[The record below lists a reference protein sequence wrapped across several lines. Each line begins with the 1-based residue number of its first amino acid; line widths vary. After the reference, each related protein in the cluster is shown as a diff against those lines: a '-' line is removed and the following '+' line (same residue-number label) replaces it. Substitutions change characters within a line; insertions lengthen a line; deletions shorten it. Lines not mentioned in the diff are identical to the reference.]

1 MNDLAKF
8 HDPSHEV
15 YDKFSYSGIPRSS
28 LFSSLIE
35 SLTKN
40 DFESACHW
48 VAEIDASN
56 WHETLWEK
64 LFIFASKMVH
74 VHNPRL
80 PQLFC
85 KKMAIFAEVPHGVRR
100 NHPDLR
106 KNWCQIVAAIVF
118 SPKGPKYDLPPSR
131 NSIVDTKGCPIHPW
145 IHGVTKKGDSGVAGL
160 LLSRMFYARDFNEK
174 LFVLNYIME
183 VEKSKDAVMSI
194 QPRVSNRLV
203 SSKYTTD
210 WVWLFWD
217 ALLHGAASFSSRNGE
232 LYNTLHALY
241 VLFSYNFTS
250 ARKKQ
255 KVPLLINGLLLFG
268 DVDFSKEIFSN
279 VELTMKA
286 CHNIHVMYEE
296 IISRRQRMPLPPPKQ
311 QQQQSVVATVI
322 GSLNQRRS
330 PTQTQQQPLTSLD
343 KIDMV
348 DRLYYY
354 GR

>member
-1 MNDLAKF
+1 MNDLACF
-8 HDPSHEV
+8 FEDSNEV
-15 YDKFSYSGIPRSS
+15 YDKYSYSGIPRTS
-28 LFSSLIE
+28 LFTSLID

-64 LFIFASKMVH
+64 LFIFACKMVH

-85 KKMAIFAEVPHGVRR
+85 KKMAMFAEVPFTLRR
-100 NHPDLR
+100 NHPELR

-118 SPKGPKYDLPPSR
+118 SPKGPKYDLPSTR

-145 IHGVTKKGDSGVAGL
+145 IQGVSKKGDSGVVGI
-160 LLSRMFYARDFNEK
+160 LLSRMLYARDFNEK
-174 LFVLNYIME
+174 LFVLNYVLE

-203 SSKYTTD
+203 ASKYTTD

-217 ALLHGAASFSSRNGE
+217 SILHGASSIRNAE
-232 LYNTLHALY
+232 LYNSLHALY

-250 ARKKQ
+250 AKKKQ
-255 KVPLLINGLLLFG
+255 KVPLLINALLLFG
-268 DVDFSKEIFSN
+268 DVDFTKDIFTN

-296 IISRRQRMPLPPPKQ
+296 IIGRRRRMPQQQ
-311 QQQQSVVATVI
+311 QQQQSAVVANVI
-322 GSLNQRRS
+322 ASLGHRHRQS
-330 PTQTQQQPLTSLD
+330 PPQTESQPLSSLD
-343 KIDMV
+343 KIEMV